1 MPKHALVHS
10 RQLPLLVIALSTS
23 RHRQSRRPLIL
34 LVVGCAAAAAV
45 ELFDDVLAKSGHL
58 RFTRT
63 EGHANGGARERRGTR
78 TEGHAQRGR
87 GLSEHSV

>member
-63 EGHANGGARERRGTR
+63 EGHANGGARAEGER
-78 TEGHAQRGR
+78 AQRAFGMS
-87 GLSEHSV
+87 GVCTFEWQP